1 MPAKTN
7 PLGLNPLQLKTLTVL
22 QQMAQTPRFATQ
34 QEDGTVLVSSFPPPH
49 GDHYHVG
56 DAVVMGR
63 DMTGLHNIA
72 VFAAL
77 ERKGLIRSGFPGA
90 AIVTA
95 DGLAYDTGLAASIL
109 HRADH

>member
-1 MPAKTN
+1 MSAKKN

-22 QQMAQTPRFATQ
+22 QQMAHTPRFATP
-34 QEDGTVLVSSFPPPH
+34 QEDGAVMVANFPPPH

-56 DAVVMGR
+56 DATVMGR

-72 VFAAL
+72 VLAAL

-90 AIVTA
+90 ALLTA
-95 DGLAYDTGLAASIL
+95 DGLAYDTGLADAIL

>member
-1 MPAKTN
+1 MPAKKN

-22 QQMAQTPRFATQ
+22 QHMAQTPRFATQ

-63 DMTGLHNIA
+63 DMTGLA

-95 DGLAYDTGLAASIL
+95 DGLAYDTGMAGSVL
-109 HRADH
+109 HRGDH